1 MPLYVVPAYQ
11 GRGLG
16 KRLVQVMIEEGP
28 GVAFRWLLHTAD
40 AHELVP
46 EVWVRGPRRDAFG
59 TPQLSQGGRGQRAA
73 SAGVAQGCR
82 IP

>member
-59 TPQLSQGGRGQRAA
+59 TPQLSQGGRFQRAA